1 MTGWV
6 ADAYYDVNF
15 WLCMAGMTTWFSLR
29 TEGYPHVPRSGPA
42 LLIANHQSF
51 LDPVL
56 VGLAARRRVTFLAR
70 KTLFKHW
77 TFRLIAGGLN
87 PVPVNQEGFAR
98 EGLKT
103 ILDQLERG
111 RAVGIFPEGER
122 TSDGQMHE
130 FRPGIHLL
138 IKRIEMPIVPVGI
151 AGTFEAWPRWRP
163 FPIPAPLF
171 LPAGKGTMAVAIGRP
186 ISSACLREKPR
197 EQVLAELFAA
207 VEVVYRRAEQIRRRP
222 PGESHAKPGGR
233 QFGVASKV
241 PSSPQP
247 QQPPEQNRE

>member
-29 TEGYPHVPRSGPA
+29 TEGYQHVPRSGPA

-56 VGLAARRRVTFLAR
+56 VGLAARRRLTFLAR

-77 TFRLIAGGLN
+77 MFRLIAGGLN

-103 ILDQLERG
+103 ILEQLERG

-122 TSDGQMHE
+122 TFDGEMHE

-138 IKRIEMPIVPVGI
+138 IKRIDMPIIPVGI
-151 AGTFEAWPRWRP
+151 AGAFEAWPRWRP

-171 LPAGKGTMAVAIGRP
+171 LPAWRGTMAVAIGRP

-197 EQVLAELFAA
+197 EESQAELSAA
-207 VEVVYRRAEQIRRRP
+207 VQAVYHRATHIRRRS
-222 PGESHAKPGGR
+222 PGESYIKPGRR
-233 QFGVASKV
+233 QFGVPSKV
-241 PSSPQP
+241 ASSPQP
-247 QQPPEQNRE
+247 QNPTDQDGE